1 MMDFKMTNDEFE
13 KLKFWRRLMKE
24 NYNKCMALI
33 LKHEG
38 GFVNHPEDPG
48 GATNMGVTQRV
59 YESWV
64 GHNVSIDE
72 MRNLTTNDVLPIYKA
87 NYWDKVHGDV
97 LPKGLDLCVFDF
109 AVNSGTG
116 RAATYLQRLVG
127 SHPDGAIGP
136 NTLASVEAYV
146 NEHGLEVT
154 IHQYQQ
160 RRQAFL
166 EGLPT
171 FPTFGKGWTRRVD
184 ETRDEAIKM
193 VHD

>member
-1 MMDFKMTNDEFE
+1 MTTDEFE
-13 KLKFWRRLMKE
+13 KLRFWRRLMKD
-24 NYNKCMALI
+24 NYNKCMSHI
-33 LKHEG
+33 LSEEG
-38 GFVNHPEDPG
+38 GFVNHPSDPG

-64 GHNVSIDE
+64 GHNVTVDE
-72 MRNLTTNDVLPIYKA
+72 IRNLTVDDVLPIYKA
-87 NYWDKVHGDV
+87 NYWDKVYGDV

-136 NTLASVEAYV
+136 NTLASLEAYIS
-146 NEHGLEVT
+146 EHGVEVT
-154 IHQYQQ
+154 IHQYMQ

-166 EGLPT
+166 ESLST
-171 FPTFGKGWTRRVD
+171 FPTFGRGWTKRVNRV
-184 ETRDEAIKM
+184 TDEAVKM
-193 VHD
+193 ATE